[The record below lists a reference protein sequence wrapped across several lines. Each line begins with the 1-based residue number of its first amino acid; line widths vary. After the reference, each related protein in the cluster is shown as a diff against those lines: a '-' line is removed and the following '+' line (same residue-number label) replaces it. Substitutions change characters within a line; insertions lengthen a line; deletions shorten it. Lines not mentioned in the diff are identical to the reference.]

1 VSLPVDVSRVL
12 IDAWRDGVCPP
23 FDALEVLSEA
33 DAYHVQDLVAA
44 ALGWFPD
51 DGTNAWKLGGSPGQL
66 ISAARVPRQ
75 AIHAT
80 GWTAPAGYCH
90 RIGIESE
97 LVVRLGRDLD
107 EHADLRVARDAIDAW
122 IPAIELCD
130 TRFDRGEHAHPLLR
144 LADQQL
150 NRALI
155 LGEPVDSAGDWPL
168 QWVELRVNGQR
179 QAGAQGSHPF
189 SDPLNSLPWLARHA
203 AARGTPLKAGDLIA
217 TGSWT
222 GLYWAPPD
230 ALIEMM
236 FDGLGTVSMTSG
248 ANGIPSSS

>member
-1 VSLPVDVSRVL
+1 VSLPAHVAGKL
-12 IDAWRDGVCPP
+12 IDAWRDGVRPP
-23 FDALEVLSEA
+23 FDALALTSEA
-33 DAYHVQDLVAA
+33 EAYAVQQLVAT
-44 ALGWFPD
+44 ALGWFD
-51 DGTNAWKLGGSPGQL
+51 EEGANAWKLGGSPGHL

-80 GWTAPAGYCH
+80 GWKAPVGYCH
-90 RIGIESE
+90 RFGIESE
-97 LVVRLGRDLD
+97 LVVRLGCDLD
-107 EHADLRVARDAIDAW
+107 EHADLNAARDAIDAW

-130 TRFDRGEHAHPLLR
+130 TRFDKGEHAHPLLR

-155 LGEPVDSAGDWPL
+155 LGAPVDSAGDWPL

-179 QAGAQGSHPF
+179 QAGARGSHPF

-203 AARGTPLKAGDLIA
+203 AAHGTPLKAGDLIA

-230 ALIEMM
+230 SLIEVI
-236 FDGLGTVSMTSG
+236 FDGVGTVSMTS
-248 ANGIPSSS
+248 

>member
-1 VSLPVDVSRVL
+1 MSLPANVARVL
-12 IDAWRDGVCPP
+12 IDAWRQGVCQP

-51 DGTNAWKLGGSPGQL
+51 DGANVWKLGGSPGHL

-75 AIHAT
+75 AIHTT
-80 GWTAPAGYCH
+80 GWTAPVGYCH
-90 RIGIESE
+90 RFGIESE
-97 LVVRLGRDLD
+97 LVVRLGCDLD
-107 EHADLRVARDAIDAW
+107 EHADLSAARDAIAAW

-130 TRFDRGEHAHPLLR
+130 TRFDSGEHAHPLLR

-155 LGEPVDSAGDWPL
+155 LGEPVDSVGDWLL
-168 QWVELRVNGQR
+168 QRVELKVNGQH
-179 QAGAQGSHPF
+179 QTGARGSHPF

-222 GLYWAPPD
+222 GLYWAPSD
-230 ALIEMM
+230 SLIEVI
-236 FDGLGTVSMTSG
+236 FDGLGSVSMTS
-248 ANGIPSSS
+248 